1 MIIKKKQIN
10 QSTSK
15 TKRIIEIK
23 DTQTATYTA
32 EQQILDFGFVQ
43 SSIKFKIYQL
53 SSIVGA
59 GYEKEL
65 IV

>member
-1 MIIKKKQIN
+1 LIIKKKQIN